1 MVGDFEDQAR
11 AAIRDA
17 LTVAGITQAELSRRV
32 GITQKHT
39 SGVLTGRAGL
49 SFDLAEE
56 MLHAC
61 GRRPVVRTQ
70 RVVGRV
76 AERQRGGTA

>member
-11 AAIRDA
+11 AAILDA

-32 GITQKHT
+32 GITPKHT

-61 GRRPVVRTQ
+61 GRRPVLVTMRY
-70 RVVGRV
+70 
-76 AERQRGGTA
+76 ASKAKRGGAT